1 MVFYKCEKCN
11 KEFNQKSNY
20 IVHINRKKSC
30 IIINDDTDNNTLIY
44 KCEKCNKE
52 FTKKYN
58 YSLHIN
64 KNNPCNSKDLI
75 KENKILLNKIKKLEK
90 NQTNNIQL
98 ENKII
103 LLEEENKK
111 INELYNNLLDK
122 CIKNNN
128 IITNN
133 NTNTVNNKTIKTNN
147 TTNNN
152 TTNNTI
158 NNINVKLVPFGMENL
173 DDLTLEE
180 KTNILNSGLLC
191 SVVCTK
197 KINCNP
203 RLPQYH
209 NISFTNLR
217 SNDAKIYDKDK
228 TWRTVDKEDLF
239 ESVILRRIDDVNNI
253 IENEEIKIS
262 PYMDTLVKKGIDED
276 EVVKNTKIKKRF
288 HRTVYDFDK
297 NKDKNKLT

>member
-1 MVFYKCEKCN
+1 MVLYICNKCN
-11 KEFNQKSNY
+11 KNFSRKQSYE
-20 IVHINRKKSC
+20 IHINRKIPC
-30 IIINDDTDNNTLIY
+30 IPDNNINKIINLEDN
-44 KCEKCNKE
+44 
-52 FTKKYN
+52 TKY
-58 YSLHIN
+58 LE
-64 KNNPCNSKDLI
+64 
-75 KENKILLNKIKKLEK
+75 ENIKKLEDK
-90 NQTNNIQL
+90 NKQL
-98 ENKII
+98 EENDRELIDKNKQ
-103 LLEEENKK
+103 LEDRIKELESENKT
-111 INELYNNLLDK
+111 LNNLVSKVLEK
-122 CIKNNN
+122 
-128 IITNN
+128 
-133 NTNTVNNKTIKTNN
+133 NTNISKNCNN

-152 TTNNTI
+152 NNTTTNNTI
-158 NNINVKLVPFGMENL
+158 NNINVNLVPFGMENL

-180 KTNILNSGLLC
+180 KTNILNSGFLC

-253 IENEEIKIS
+253 LENEEIKIS
-262 PYMDTLVKKGIDED
+262 PYMDGLVKKGTDED

-297 NKDKNKLT
+297 NKSKEKKKLT

>member
-1 MVFYKCEKCN
+1 MVLYICNKCN
-11 KEFNQKSNY
+11 KNFSRKQSYE
-20 IVHINRKKSC
+20 IHINRKIPC
-30 IIINDDTDNNTLIY
+30 IPENNINKIINLEDNTKYLEENIINLEKNT
-44 KCEKCNKE
+44 
-52 FTKKYN
+52 KY
-58 YSLHIN
+58 LE
-64 KNNPCNSKDLI
+64 
-75 KENKILLNKIKKLEK
+75 ENIKKLEE
-90 NQTNNIQL
+90 NNKQYEKIIKQLEENNKLYDDKIRQL
-98 ENKII
+98 ENNNKQ
-103 LLEEENKK
+103 LEEKNTILESENKT
-111 INELYNNLLDK
+111 LTNLVSK
-122 CIKNNN
+122 CLE
-128 IITNN
+128 
-133 NTNTVNNKTIKTNN
+133 NNKTIKTNN
-147 TTNNN
+147 TTNNNNN

-288 HRTVYDFDK
+288 HRKVYDFDK
-297 NKDKNKLT
+297 NKYKKKLT

>member
-1 MVFYKCEKCN
+1 MVLYICTKCN
-11 KEFNQKSNY
+11 KNFNRKQSY
-20 IVHINRKKSC
+20 DIHINRK
-30 IIINDDTDNNTLIY
+30 
-44 KCEKCNKE
+44 
-52 FTKKYN
+52 
-58 YSLHIN
+58 
-64 KNNPCNSKDLI
+64 NPCILD
-75 KENKILLNKIKKLEK
+75 ENINKIKELEYTKQLEESNKELTEK
-90 NQTNNIQL
+90 NNQL
-98 ENKII
+98 EDRIKELESENKTLNNLVSKCFENNKIT
-103 LLEEENKK
+103 
-111 INELYNNLLDK
+111 
-122 CIKNNN
+122 KNS
-128 IITNN
+128 
-133 NTNTVNNKTIKTNN
+133 NN

-152 TTNNTI
+152 SNNTTTNNTI
-158 NNINVKLVPFGMENL
+158 NNNMINVNLVPFGMENL

-180 KTNILNSGLLC
+180 KTNILNSGFLC

-217 SNDAKIYDKDK
+217 SSDAKIYDKDK

-253 IENEEIKIS
+253 LENEDIKIS
-262 PYMDTLVKKGIDED
+262 SYMDSLVKKGTDED

-297 NKDKNKLT
+297 SKNIRSTKKLK

>member
-1 MVFYKCEKCN
+1 MVLYICNKCN
-11 KEFNQKSNY
+11 KNFSRKQSYE
-20 IVHINRKKSC
+20 IHINRKIPC
-30 IIINDDTDNNTLIY
+30 IP
-44 KCEKCNKE
+44 E
-52 FTKKYN
+52 
-58 YSLHIN
+58 
-64 KNNPCNSKDLI
+64 
-75 KENKILLNKIKKLEK
+75 
-90 NQTNNIQL
+90 NNI
-98 ENKII
+98 NKII
-103 LLEEENKK
+103 NLEDNTKYLEENNKQYEESNKELTEKNKLYEDKIKQLEDKIKELEDRNKELESENKT
-111 INELYNNLLDK
+111 LNNLVSK
-122 CIKNNN
+122 CFK
-128 IITNN
+128 
-133 NTNTVNNKTIKTNN
+133 NNKTIKTNN

-152 TTNNTI
+152 NTTTNNNNTTTNNTI
-158 NNINVKLVPFGMENL
+158 NNINVNLVPFGMENL

-180 KTNILNSGLLC
+180 KTNILNSGFLC

-253 IENEEIKIS
+253 LENEEIKIS
-262 PYMDTLVKKGIDED
+262 PYMDSLVKKGTDED

-297 NKDKNKLT
+297 NKSKEKKKLT